1 MAYKTILIHI
11 PEPEQV
17 EPLLGTAVPLAR
29 DHGAHV
35 IGLHVT
41 PQPHV
46 YVAAAAEMSAAV
58 LNAQSDYYSQQ
69 AERIGQAFQ
78 DRTRNED
85 LVCEWRQ
92 VDSNGYPVADV
103 INAHA
108 ASADLIVSS
117 QTAPDGDWESRSDL
131 PTRLIT
137 ESGRPVLVVQ
147 REGAPGEIG
156 RYVTVAWDGGRE
168 SARAAF
174 DALPILERAEQVK
187 VLSLDQEDLRG
198 RTAFTPSDAITLN
211 LVRHGIKAEAAH
223 YPSGGAGVGEALLSY
238 SAEAGCDLLVMGCYG
253 HTRFREFVFG
263 GATRHV
269 LQHATIPVLMSH

>member
-1 MAYKTILIHI
+1 MACKTILIHI
-11 PEPEQV
+11 PEPERV
-17 EPLLGTAVPLAR
+17 APLLDTAIPLAR
-29 DHGAHV
+29 DHGAHL

-58 LNAQSDYYSQQ
+58 LAAQSDYYGEQ
-69 AERIGQAFQ
+69 AERIGRAFE
-78 DRTRNED
+78 DRTGNED

-108 ASADLIVSS
+108 ASADLVISS
-117 QTAPDGDWESRSDL
+117 QTAADGDWESRSDL
-131 PTRLIT
+131 PTRVIT
-137 ESGRPVLVVQ
+137 ESGRPVLVVP
-147 REGAPGEIG
+147 RDGAPGKIG
-156 RYVTVAWDGGRE
+156 KFVTVAWDGGRE
-168 SARAAF
+168 SARATF
-174 DALPILERAEQVK
+174 DALPILEKAEQVM

-198 RTAFTPSDAITLN
+198 RTAFTPSDAITLS

-223 YPSGGAGVGEALLSY
+223 YPSAGAGVGDALLSY
-238 SAEAGCDLLVMGCYG
+238 AAEAGSDLLVMGCYG
-253 HTRFREFVFG
+253 HARFREFVFG

-269 LQHATIPVLMSH
+269 LQHAAIPVLMAH